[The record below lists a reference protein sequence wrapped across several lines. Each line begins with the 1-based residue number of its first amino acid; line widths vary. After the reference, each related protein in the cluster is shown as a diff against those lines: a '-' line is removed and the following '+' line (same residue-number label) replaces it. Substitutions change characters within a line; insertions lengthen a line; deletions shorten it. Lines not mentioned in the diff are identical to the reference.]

1 MSAAVVGRAPR
12 PQGTIIRPAAGWV
25 LLGVQRDGHAV
36 SSVGAM
42 VGRVWLCSVIQDTAS
57 VVQAAASP
65 LPWAKPRLWGRGRRH
80 GRCGERRGR
89 RVTRPGGR
97 CARVGHRRLRPCATG
112 RTVATNGS
120 PARPGRS
127 RDGARATHP
136 PHQDHA
142 FGSICLCLHRRDR
155 VAKYG
160 EINRLAQISAG
171 RECGQTG
178 KVSPGG
184 EPDQLDPLSTAVPQ
198 PVNLSPESV

>member
-1 MSAAVVGRAPR
+1 MGHQRVQGGRA
-12 PQGTIIRPAAGWV
+12 TE
-25 LLGVQRDGHAV
+25 L
-36 SSVGAM
+36 
-42 VGRVWLCSVIQDTAS
+42 
-57 VVQAAASP
+57 
-65 LPWAKPRLWGRGRRH
+65 GRRI
-80 GRCGERRGR
+80 
-89 RVTRPGGR
+89 
-97 CARVGHRRLRPCATG
+97 L
-112 RTVATNGS
+112 
-120 PARPGRS
+120 
-127 RDGARATHP
+127 